1 MGSRE
6 DRALRPSKKRLLL
19 GLVMLCCCSC
29 VSREFHPRPVPKIN
43 VQELL
48 QPVTIKVHH
57 SSRVVRKEAGGE
69 FDGLIVACEVKDRF
83 GDPVKALGA
92 MRFEAY
98 AYARS
103 QPGNKGRRVG
113 FWSSVSIDSLQA
125 IQQHWDSVWR
135 LYRFNLEWRRLVKPK
150 QRFVLEV
157 TLTTP
162 QGEQLSDSQV
172 LEVRR

>member
-1 MGSRE
+1 MGTRQ
-6 DRALRPSKKRLLL
+6 DRALPPSKMRLLPV
-19 GLVMLCCCSC
+19 LVIFCCCGCISD
-29 VSREFHPRPVPKIN
+29 EFHPEPVPKI
-43 VQELL
+43 ELL
-48 QPVTIKVHH
+48 QPVTIKIHH
-57 SSRVVRKEAGGE
+57 SSTVVRKEAGGE

-125 IQQHWDSVWR
+125 IQQHWDSVWG
-135 LYRFNLEWRRLVKPK
+135 LYRFNLEWRRPVKPK

-157 TLTTP
+157 TLSAP
-162 QGEQLSDSQV
+162 QGEQLCDSQV

>member
-1 MGSRE
+1 MGNRQ
-6 DRALRPSKKRLLL
+6 DRALPLSKIRLLPVL
-19 GLVMLCCCSC
+19 LIVCCCGCISD
-29 VSREFHPRPVPKIN
+29 EFGHEPVPPI
-43 VQELL
+43 ELL
-48 QPVTIKVHH
+48 QPVTIKIHH
-57 SSRVVRKEAGGE
+57 SSTVVRKEAGGK

-113 FWSSVSIDSLQA
+113 FWSRVSIDSLQA
-125 IQQHWDSVWR
+125 IQQHWDGVWG
-135 LYRFNLEWRRLVKPK
+135 LYRFNLEWQRAVKVK
-150 QRFVLEV
+150 DRFVLEA

-162 QGEQLSDSQV
+162 EGERLCDSQV

>member
-1 MGSRE
+1 MGTRQ

-19 GLVMLCCCSC
+19 GLVMLCCCGC
-29 VSREFHPRPVPKIN
+29 VSREFQPRPVPKIN

-57 SSRVVRKEAGGE
+57 SSRVVRKEAAGE

-83 GDPVKALGA
+83 GDPVKALGV

-103 QPGNKGRRVG
+103 QPGNKGARVG
-113 FWSSVSIDSLQA
+113 FWPNVSIDSLQA
-125 IQQHWDSVWR
+125 IRQHWDGIWG
-135 LYRFNLEWRRLVKPK
+135 LYRFNLKWGRVVKVRD
-150 QRFVLEV
+150 RFLLEA
-157 TLTTP
+157 TLTTLE
-162 QGEQLSDSQV
+162 GEQLTDRQI
-172 LEVRR
+172 LEVRP